1 MDAVYWFSVGLATG
15 ITLTAI
21 ELHHRWKRR
30 LDRDERIYRNAI
42 EFERGFGRKMYDE
55 EHAKVNDLR
64 SENIRLHIDLH
75 TAKQNRLEAMKG
87 GDVQ

>member
-1 MDAVYWFSVGLATG
+1 MDAVYWFAVGATAG

-30 LDRDERIYRNAI
+30 LDRDERIYRRAI
-42 EFERGFGRKMYDE
+42 EFEREFGRKMYAQE
-55 EHAKVNDLR
+55 RAEVNRLT

-75 TAKQNRLEAMKG
+75 TAKQARLNAMKG